1 MEIDGINFS
10 DITDIQDLLAT
21 LEVFK
26 IEYKTL
32 NESLSNNHT
41 IYSKV
46 SKEIES
52 STSTQKGIIDGI
64 TNLQIQGKELITE
77 VESLKSSV
85 KSDAATTMLIYD
97 SSSRELLRKLEKEMK
112 NFKKTLADTINEVDL
127 TSVERQVIRLFEE
140 KILTLEQNISMLQDN
155 ISKINKATQRTS
167 DLLTRMD
174 KSTKK
179 LESADA
185 RIDKLFEEKSNLGY
199 GVSFVLGI
207 IIGSIILTFFK
218 IDALS
223 NYYFSKYDQEIAVE
237 KKRNDELES
246 KVKKLTDFQSFLLEK
261 DIPYF
266 FGKFSD
272 SKKLYVAIGKAVE
285 KKIDIRKIDST
296 IYEYV
301 HIQEK

>member
-32 NESLSNNHT
+32 NESLNNNHT

-246 KVKKLTDFQSFLLEK
+246 KVKKLTDFQSFLFEK
-261 DIPYF
+261 DIPF
-266 FGKFSD
+266 LFGKFSD
-272 SKKLYVAIGKAVE
+272 SKKLYVAIGKAE
-285 KKIDIRKIDST
+285 DKKIDIRKIDST